1 MRRIIILQ
9 YIWEVAEKSQLPT
22 QTVCYSYAVAQRRRS
37 SLGQII
43 LYVPLKL
50 SMEQDRKKHT
60 QPTMASSV
68 TLVISEM

>member
-9 YIWEVAEKSQLPT
+9 YIWEVAEKFQLPA
-22 QTVCYSYAVAQRRRS
+22 QTTCYSYAIAQRRHL

-50 SMEQDRKKHT
+50 SMEQDRKKRT
-60 QPTMASSV
+60 QRTMASSV